1 MKKLELL
8 KSLTILTLL
17 ASLSGHTLAHA
28 QQEAAVE
35 ESTSQ
40 EAADQKKIDV
50 DLPES
55 DLPMADLMKEVQA
68 ANREVRSVT
77 LETSMTLKAEDDKA
91 KDQNVI
97 NGFMDLIYDDDLILQ
112 GAYIFQ
118 IKEDGRQNKFSKDL
132 LLPSNVK
139 ALYSRDS
146 DNQDWQE
153 IKDSIGEDGDYQTNP
168 DFHQLIDTIVAIS
181 DDFSV
186 YEHDDLY
193 IIVNN
198 NQDVDLF
205 SAMQPHYDLS
215 VTGISPGQLSKGMFV
230 SFDKETYLLQN
241 LQFVFNFKDETR
253 HLEINVGTITN
264 HINQFDLSDFE
275 IPEEGEVEYEPKEL

>member
-1 MKKLELL
+1 MKKLKLL
-8 KSLTILTLL
+8 KSLTILTLF
-17 ASLSGHTLAHA
+17 ASLSGHSLVHA
-28 QQEAAVE
+28 QET
-35 ESTSQ
+35 ESEVPTSQ
-40 EAADQKKIDV
+40 EAKDQKTVEI

-118 IKEDGRQNKFSKDL
+118 IKEDGQQNKFSKDL

-215 VTGISPGQLSKGMFV
+215 VTGISPDQLSKGMFI
-230 SFDKETYLLQN
+230 SFDKETYLLKS
-241 LQFVFNFKDETR
+241 LQFVFTYSDDTQY
-253 HLEINVGTITN
+253 LEFNVGTTTN
-264 HINQFDLSDFE
+264 HFNQFEQSDFE
-275 IPEEGEVEYEPKEL
+275 ISEEGEVEYEPKEL

>member
-1 MKKLELL
+1 MKKLKLL

-28 QQEAAVE
+28 QQET
-35 ESTSQ
+35 ESEDPTSQ
-40 EAADQKKIDV
+40 EANDQKKVEI

-77 LETSMTLKAEDDKA
+77 LESKLTIKVEDGEA
-91 KDQNVI
+91 KKQKVANA
-97 NGFMDLIYDDDLILQ
+97 FMDLLYDDHLNLQ
-112 GAYIFQ
+112 GGYIFQ
-118 IKEDGRQNKFSKDL
+118 IQEENEQNKFTQDL
-132 LLPSNVK
+132 LLPTNVK
-139 ALYSRDS
+139 ALYTRDS
-146 DNQDWQE
+146 DNPDWQ
-153 IKDSIGEDGDYQTNP
+153 KKEDYTDGSGNYQMDP
-168 DFHQLIDTIVAIS
+168 DFHRLIDTIVAIS

-215 VTGISPGQLSKGMFV
+215 VTGISPDQLSKGMFI
-230 SFDKETYLLQN
+230 SFDKETYLLKS
-241 LQFVFNFKDETR
+241 LQFVFTYSDDTQY
-253 HLEINVGTITN
+253 LEFNVGTTTN
-264 HINQFDLSDFE
+264 HFNQFEQSDFE
-275 IPEEGEVEYEPKEL
+275 ISEEGEVEYEPKEL